1 MSTRVSFVVD
11 DSEVRVMELLTRIQ
25 GLKKVSFRG
34 MTDIAIAPVVGSE
47 TQPSLEPRS
56 AQEVELLQRSIQ
68 DLSLNRRTLRCLHHA
83 QLDNING
90 VPERREDC
98 DISTI
103 GELLQK
109 TRKEILLYFDIGPS
123 RADEIEAN
131 LAQLGLQLK
140 QEENP
145 T

>member
-1 MSTRVSFVVD
+1 MPTRVSFVVD
-11 DSEVRVMELLTRIQ
+11 DSEVRAMELLIKIQ

-34 MTDIAIAPVVGSE
+34 MTDISIALVSEPVRL
-47 TQPSLEPRS
+47 PSPVPDLDQVNLW
-56 AQEVELLQRSIQ
+56 QESIQ
-68 DLSLNRRTLRCLHHA
+68 LLSLTTRTLNCLQHS
-83 QLDNING
+83 LINDING
-90 VPERREDC
+90 IPERREDC

-103 GELLQK
+103 GQLVQK
-109 TRKEILLYFDIGPS
+109 TRTEILTYFDIGPR

-131 LAQLGLQLK
+131 LAQIGLRLK